1 MSDPFARFERTDI
14 GYGRTPVIADLSLRL
29 PQGGITAFC
38 GPNGSGKSTALK
50 ALRRLIGLSKG
61 AIEVTGKPLAAWPA
75 KALAREM
82 AMLGQAPSAPEELT
96 VRELAMLGRFAH
108 RARFGGPSAADVEAV
123 DRALAL
129 CDLSQRA
136 DEALRA
142 LSGGQLQ
149 RAWIAMVIAQDAP
162 AILLDEPTNH
172 LDVAHAHNLL
182 SLVARL
188 NREDGRTI
196 VMVLHDLNLAAR
208 HADNIVLWKEGRVV
222 AEGDAE
228 TLFHPKLIGS
238 VFDVDCTIMTDPRT
252 GRPLCLTYPRE
263 GAC

>member
-1 MSDPFARFERTDI
+1 MSEPFARFARTEI
-14 GYGRTPVIADLSLRL
+14 GYGRGPVIADLSLNL
-29 PQGGITAFC
+29 PRGRITAFC

-50 ALRRLIGLSKG
+50 ALRRLIGLSGG
-61 AIEVTGKPLAAWPA
+61 AIEVAGRPLAAWPA

-82 AMLGQAPSAPEELT
+82 AMLGQAPSAPQELT

-108 RARFGGPSAADVEAV
+108 RTRFGGPAAEDVDAV
-123 DRALAL
+123 SRALAL
-129 CDLSQRA
+129 CDLSHRA
-136 DEALRA
+136 DDALGA

-162 AILLDEPTNH
+162 VILLDEPTNH

-188 NREDGRTI
+188 NQQDGRTI

-208 HADNIVLWKEGRVV
+208 HADNIVLWRDGQVV
-222 AEGDAE
+222 AEGTAE
-228 TLFHPKLIGS
+228 SLFRPELIGAIFE
-238 VFDVDCTIMTDPRT
+238 VECTIMTDPRT
-252 GRPLCLTYPRE
+252 GRPLCLTYPR
-263 GAC
+263 ANIC